1 MVHSRSELQGNS
13 EFSVNDM
20 LHQVANSSLVCV
32 RVQKLR
38 YLFHVFSTLNRERIA
53 WINFE
58 SSYDRRSVR
67 GFLDDDRGF
76 RSKIVPINGGSIF
89 TSIERCNSL
98 RTEGNRSNIWKM
110 SMYRSPGRVLR
121 NFVQVA
127 QNLWLPVSVACENYD
142 RFRETFPKN
151 VPQFRMFLKYN
162 NISEEWDRDDIR
174 VIFVP
179 STISYRFV
187 EKE

>member
-1 MVHSRSELQGNS
+1 
-13 EFSVNDM
+13 
-20 LHQVANSSLVCV
+20 
-32 RVQKLR
+32 
-38 YLFHVFSTLNRERIA
+38 
-53 WINFE
+53 
-58 SSYDRRSVR
+58 
-67 GFLDDDRGF
+67 
-76 RSKIVPINGGSIF
+76 
-89 TSIERCNSL
+89 
-98 RTEGNRSNIWKM
+98 M

-151 VPQFRMFLKYN
+151 VPQFRMFSKYN
-162 NISEEWDRDDIR
+162 NISEEWDRDDTR